1 MTRESP
7 VLSLASEGRVHKLFC
22 RMMSYLQQRQLER
35 RLDGTDGPALV
46 LEKQL
51 KILETLSM
59 ISAEVGGALHL
70 QRFLKRVRVAA
81 AKLVA
86 ELDQLVDDV
95 HLHGQKSA
103 MKFKFYSLADI

>member
-1 MTRESP
+1 
-7 VLSLASEGRVHKLFC
+7 
-22 RMMSYLQQRQLER
+22 MSYLQQRQLER

-86 ELDQLVDDV
+86 KLDQLVDDV

-103 MKFKFYSLADI
+103 MKFKFYSLADILIY